1 MGVLRRSPPY
11 HTPPRLGMTRSR
23 PALAALVAVVMV
35 AFAANS
41 VLARL
46 ALRTTAIDAATFSAV
61 RLAAGALVLAVVARG
76 RGDNGRGGGS
86 WPSALALFVYAAAF
100 SFAYLALSA
109 GTGALVLFGA
119 VQVTMIGWGIGHG
132 ERLTGVQW
140 AGLAAALAG
149 LAVLVA
155 PGVTAPPIGPAL
167 LMAAAGAAWGAYS
180 LRGRGVERPVAESAG
195 NFLRASAL
203 GGALLAVAAAGGAV
217 RLDGL
222 GLAYAALSGG
232 VTSGLGYVGWY
243 AVLPALRATTA
254 ATVQL
259 SVPVLAALGGLALVG
274 EPVTVR
280 LALASAVTLGG
291 IAVVVRA
298 RQTRGSV

>member
-1 MGVLRRSPPY
+1 M
-11 HTPPRLGMTRSR
+11 
-23 PALAALVAVVMV
+23 A
-35 AFAANS
+35 AFASNS
-41 VLARL
+41 VLTRL

-61 RLAAGALVLAVVARG
+61 RLAAGALVLAVVAR
-76 RGDNGRGGGS
+76 GRGGGS

-119 VQVTMIGWGIGHG
+119 VQVTMVGWGLARG
-132 ERLTGVQW
+132 ERLSAVQW
-140 AGLAAALAG
+140 AGLAAALGG

-155 PGVTAPPIGPAL
+155 PGVTAPARGPAL

-180 LRGRGVERPVAESAG
+180 LRGRGVDRPVAESAG
-195 NFLRASAL
+195 NFLRASLL
-203 GGALLAVAAAGGAV
+203 GAALLAAAGAGGAV
-217 RLDGL
+217 RVDGL

-274 EPVTVR
+274 EPVTAR
-280 LALASAVTLGG
+280 LAVAAAVTLGG

-298 RQTRGSV
+298 R